1 MNKASHENGPPRWK
15 MYVSHAL

>member
-1 MNKASHENGPPRWK
+1 MNKASHESGPPHWK